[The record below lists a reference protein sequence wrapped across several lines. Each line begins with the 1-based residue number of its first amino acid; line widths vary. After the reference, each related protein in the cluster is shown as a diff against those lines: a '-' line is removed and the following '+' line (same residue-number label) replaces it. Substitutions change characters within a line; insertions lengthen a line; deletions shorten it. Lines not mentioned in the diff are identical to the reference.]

1 MSDKFKVEII
11 SPEQKILSTEASE
24 VTIPSYE
31 GQMGILKDHIPLI
44 TFLRPGFISVQ
55 NQVESKYFVEEGT
68 VEFSAN
74 SFLILTSSAKDLKNL
89 QKNTQKSLEHSVAE
103 CVCSSVTF
111 IALLATSSADI
122 SVSIRTLA
130 AAKA

>member
-68 VEFSAN
+68 VEFSDN
-74 SFLILTSSAKDLKNL
+74 SLLILTSSAKDLKNL
-89 QKNTQKSLEHSVAE
+89 QKNSLNNLLEEAE
-103 CVCSSVTF
+103 RKIKDGNSTDKERFVLSHKVQSLRE
-111 IALLATSSADI
+111 II
-122 SVSIRTLA
+122 Q
-130 AAKA
+130 

>member
-44 TFLRPGFISVQ
+44 TFLRPGFIVVK

-74 SFLILTSSAKDLKNL
+74 SLLILTSSAKDLKNL
-89 QKNTQKSLEHSVAE
+89 QKNSINNLLEEAERKIKDENSTDKEKFVLSHKAQSLRE
-103 CVCSSVTF
+103 
-111 IALLATSSADI
+111 II
-122 SVSIRTLA
+122 Q
-130 AAKA
+130 

>member
-1 MSDKFKVEII
+1 MSNKFKIEII

-74 SFLILTSSAKDLKNL
+74 SLLILTSSAKDLKNL
-89 QKNTQKSLEHSVAE
+89 QKNSLNNLLEEAE
-103 CVCSSVTF
+103 RKIKDENSTDKEKFVLSHKVQSLRE
-111 IALLATSSADI
+111 II
-122 SVSIRTLA
+122 Q
-130 AAKA
+130 

>member
-1 MSDKFKVEII
+1 MSNKFKIEII

-74 SFLILTSSAKDLKNL
+74 SLLILTSSAKDLKNL
-89 QKNTQKSLEHSVAE
+89 QKNSINNLLEEAERKIKDENSTDKEKFVLSHKVQSLRE
-103 CVCSSVTF
+103 
-111 IALLATSSADI
+111 II
-122 SVSIRTLA
+122 Q
-130 AAKA
+130 